1 MSLVLRLQ
9 KKCLDSKES
18 LQDLLREALLI
29 SSKLKLNDFKTWIN
43 CELKGYDSIENPD
56 YREVA
61 TTLKFFNPYRGW
73 ISAIANSK
81 KLSDSISHAPL
92 KQPISELEN
101 LLQNDNRT
109 LILNI
114 PHTLKIQ
121 LMEIFATDCE
131 PALFVD
137 KSQIH
142 GIMEQVRNL
151 LLEWTLKLEEDNIL
165 GNDDLIFSE
174 EEKTAAKSIH
184 IEHFNGVM
192 GDISKIGN
200 FSTGANST
208 NIYNE
213 SNVSNE
219 IDKLIEEV
227 KKLQLVD
234 KKEIIAELEASKNDP
249 EKAKITLGKLLTK
262 GAEVAS
268 IGSMIISTLGL
279 L

>member
-29 SSKLKLNDFKTWIN
+29 STKLKLNDFKTWVN
-43 CELKGYDSIENPD
+43 CELKGYDQAEVPN

-61 TTLKFFNPYRGW
+61 TTLKFFNPYQGW
-73 ISAIANSK
+73 IPAIANNK
-81 KLSDSISHAPL
+81 KLSDSISHAPIR
-92 KQPISELEN
+92 QPISELEN
-101 LLQNDNRT
+101 LLQSEETNF
-109 LILNI
+109 ILNI
-114 PHTLKIQ
+114 PHTL
-121 LMEIFATDCE
+121 ATDFMKIFGTDFR
-131 PALFVD
+131 PGLFID
-137 KSQIH
+137 KSQVH
-142 GIMEQVRNL
+142 GVIEQVKNL
-151 LLEWTLKLEEDNIL
+151 LLEWTLKLEDNIL

-234 KKEIIAELEASKNDP
+234 QKEIIAELEVSKNDP

>member
-29 SSKLKLNDFKTWIN
+29 STKLKLNDFKTWIN
-43 CELKGYDSIENPD
+43 FELKGYDSKKVPD
-56 YREVA
+56 YREIT
-61 TTLKFFNPYRGW
+61 TTLKFRNPYRGW
-73 ISAIANSK
+73 IPAIINNEE
-81 KLSDSISHAPL
+81 ISRIVSHSPAM
-92 KQPISELEN
+92 QPIGELEN
-101 LLQNDNRT
+101 LLQSEHRSLT
-109 LILNI
+109 LNI
-114 PHTLKIQ
+114 SHNQQVTLMK
-121 LMEIFATDCE
+121 LFATDFE
-131 PALFVD
+131 PALFTD

-142 GIMEQVRNL
+142 GVIEQVRNV

-174 EEKTAAKSIH
+174 AEKTAAKSIH
-184 IEHFNGVM
+184 IEHFNGVI

-200 FSTGANST
+200 LSTGANST

-219 IDKLIEEV
+219 IDKLIEEI

-234 KKEIIAELEASKNDP
+234 KKEIIAELEASKNNP